1 MMKGKNTHKR
11 PSVFGWEP
19 NTTSGN
25 EKYDNKCEN
34 LKSQYIGLTV
44 LDS

>member
-1 MMKGKNTHKR
+1 MIKGKNTYKR
-11 PSVFGWEP
+11 PSIFGWEP

-25 EKYDNKCEN
+25 EKYDKYEN

>member
-1 MMKGKNTHKR
+1 MKGKNTYKR
-11 PSVFGWEP
+11 PSIFGWEP

-25 EKYDNKCEN
+25 EKYDNKYEN